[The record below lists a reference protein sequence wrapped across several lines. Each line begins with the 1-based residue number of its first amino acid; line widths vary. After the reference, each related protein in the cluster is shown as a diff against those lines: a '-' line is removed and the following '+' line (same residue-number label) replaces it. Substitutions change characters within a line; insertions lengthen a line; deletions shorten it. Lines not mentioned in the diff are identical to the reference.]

1 MKKVYNVK
9 APLPYEYTEDAL
21 KEIRQDM
28 YRKITDAFAP
38 GWYRGLA
45 DAPNG
50 DDNAA
55 PQQFPS
61 GACGWNDYQHVRSIN
76 PKGRNCDSLQVRAS
90 LAYNFE
96 VEISDLSEV
105 PHRNIK
111 KEVRCNLGA

>member
-55 PQQFPS
+55 PQ
-61 GACGWNDYQHVRSIN
+61 
-76 PKGRNCDSLQVRAS
+76 
-90 LAYNFE
+90 
-96 VEISDLSEV
+96 
-105 PHRNIK
+105 
-111 KEVRCNLGA
+111 